1 MAYGISVARAHT
13 RLIGIALYP
22 PVRHSY
28 APWQPS
34 NASRVARNLQ
44 MQFPTATFSA
54 AAVRRCPIWVKR
66 AATATFLLVFLKGSV
81 WLGTIW
87 LAMRGFHGF

>member
-1 MAYGISVARAHT
+1 
-13 RLIGIALYP
+13 
-22 PVRHSY
+22 
-28 APWQPS
+28 
-34 NASRVARNLQ
+34 